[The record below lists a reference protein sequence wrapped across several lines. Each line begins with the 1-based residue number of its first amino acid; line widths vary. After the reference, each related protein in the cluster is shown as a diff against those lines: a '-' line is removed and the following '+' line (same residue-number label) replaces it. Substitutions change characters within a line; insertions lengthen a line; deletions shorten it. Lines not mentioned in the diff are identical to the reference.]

1 VIVDLHT
8 HTRFGSNCSYL
19 DPGELVWRA
28 KEVGID
34 GVCITE
40 HELCREAEALKGR
53 ELEQAVI
60 ATFLHSQ
67 PMGQKALTQEVLVL
81 LGATKPDR
89 IELEKGLR
97 RWTQV
102 SWFLDEAAIA
112 EAGNGGVEMRELPKT
127 SRLGTKPN
135 LTQMH
140 SQAVTRVLHAR
151 GIVRSTGRVLAGIQG
166 NTVSLLNPIS
176 METET
181 RESVDTL
188 VYASANTACD
198 ELYKALKDKVKE
210 VHVIGDAL
218 GSPPRL

>member
-1 VIVDLHT
+1 
-8 HTRFGSNCSYL
+8 
-19 DPGELVWRA
+19 
-28 KEVGID
+28 
-34 GVCITE
+34 
-40 HELCREAEALKGR
+40 
-53 ELEQAVI
+53 
-60 ATFLHSQ
+60 
-67 PMGQKALTQEVLVL
+67 MGQKVL
-81 LGATKPDR
+81 LFDANGWHKGVSVAEFLVDKGKQVEIATPFPTPGMY
-89 IELEKGLR
+89 LGLSHQGQLHGR
-97 RWTQV
+97 
-102 SWFLDEAAIA
+102 
-112 EAGNGGVEMRELPKT
+112 
-127 SRLGTKPN
+127 
-135 LTQMH
+135 
-140 SQAVTRVLHAR
+140 LHAR